1 MPRLPNISKYC
12 RSWRSGASAS
22 LNAYSMLV
30 PSIGDCST
38 PLTIVG
44 SGSPAASRIVGA
56 TSITCVNCER
66 SPPFS
71 AIPAGQCTI
80 VPLRVPP
87 QWEATCLVHWNGVSI
102 AHAQPTA

>member
-1 MPRLPNISKYC
+1 
-12 RSWRSGASAS
+12 
-22 LNAYSMLV
+22 MLV
-30 PSIGDCST
+30 PSIGDCCT

-56 TSITCVNCER
+56 TSITWVNCER

-71 AIPAGQCTI
+71 SIPFGQCTI

-87 QWEATCLVHWNGVSI
+87 QCEATCLVHWNGVFI
-102 AHAQPTA
+102 AHAQPTE